1 MINIKING
9 EQLQLEKEMT
19 ILDAAKKANYKIPT
33 LCYKENL
40 SIYGGCRLCIVE
52 IKGQEQLPI
61 SCATNIQEGM
71 EIYTHS
77 KRVREAR
84 RNIFELM
91 IANHPFD
98 CKLNCLT
105 CQKSATCEL
114 KELAEEIGVSK
125 LQFQT
130 LDKEWDLDDSSLS
143 IEKELSKCV
152 SCGRCIRT
160 CREIQ
165 HTGVLTMTNRG
176 PATSVSTFLEKGLGN
191 VDCVNCG
198 QCIIACPTGAL
209 HEVYS
214 INQVI
219 SELTN
224 PDKHVVVQTA
234 PAVRVALGEEFGL
247 KPGENVEKKM
257 VSALRKM
264 NFDKVFDTN
273 FTADL
278 TIIEEGYEFID
289 RLNNGGTLPLITS
302 CSPGW
307 VKFGEHNFP
316 DILDNISTCKSPQ
329 QMFGALSKSY
339 YADKTGI
346 DPKNIVS
353 VSIMPC
359 TAKKFE
365 RGREEQKNDDVQ
377 NVDYVLTTREL
388 AKMIKWYGIDFLNL
402 EDSEYD
408 NPFGISTGAGAIFGA
423 SGGVM
428 EAALRTAY
436 EVITDKEL
444 KDIDL
449 TAVRGLEGIKE
460 AEIDIEGTIVKVA
473 VANGLENAYKL
484 LQHKDDY
491 HFIEIMACP
500 GGCLGG
506 GGQPI
511 SKDPKVFEKRK
522 EGLYSI
528 DTKRKYRKSHENPDI
543 KKLYDDFLGEPLG
556 QKSHKY
562 LHTHYKKRKG

>member
-1 MINIKING
+1 MVNIKINN
-9 EQLQLEKEMT
+9 ESLNLEEGMT
-19 ILDAAKKANYKIPT
+19 ILEAAKKANYKIPT
-33 LCYKENL
+33 LCYQENL
-40 SIYGGCRLCIVE
+40 SIYGGCRLCVVE

-61 SCATNIQEGM
+61 SCATEIKEGM

-77 KRVREAR
+77 EKVREAR
-84 RNIFELM
+84 KNIFQLM

-98 CKLNCLT
+98 CNLNCLT
-105 CQKSATCEL
+105 CQKSDNCEL
-114 KELAEEIGVSK
+114 KDLAKEIGVSELK
-125 LQFQT
+125 YESIE
-130 LDKEWDLDDSSLS
+130 KEWKKDTDSFS
-143 IEKELSKCV
+143 IEKELSKCI
-152 SCGRCIRT
+152 SCGRCVRT

-176 PATSVSTFLEKGLGN
+176 PATIVSTFLDKGLDY

-198 QCIIACPTGAL
+198 QCILACPTGAL

-219 SELTN
+219 SEITN
-224 PDKHVVVQTA
+224 PKKHVIVQTA
-234 PAVRVALGEEFGL
+234 PAVRVAIGEEFGL
-247 KPGENVEKKM
+247 EPGINMEKKM
-257 VSALRKM
+257 VTALRKM

-289 RLNNGGTLPLITS
+289 RLTNGGVLPLITS

-316 DILDNISTCKSPQ
+316 ELLDNISTCKSPQ

-339 YADKTGI
+339 YAEKTGI

-359 TAKKFE
+359 TAKKYE
-365 RGREEQKNDDVQ
+365 KSREEQKNDGYQ
-377 NVDYVLTTREL
+377 NVDYVLTTREF

-402 EDSEYD
+402 KDSEYD
-408 NPFGISTGAGAIFGA
+408 KPFGISTGAAAIFGA

-436 EVITDKEL
+436 EVITKKEL
-444 KDIDL
+444 KNINFE
-449 TAVRGLEGIKE
+449 AVRGLEGIKE
-460 AEIDIEGTIVKVA
+460 ATVDIDGTIINVA
-473 VANGLENAYKL
+473 VANGLENAYQL
-484 LQHKDDY
+484 LKNKEKY

-511 SKDPKVFEKRK
+511 SRDPNVLEKRK
-522 EGLYSI
+522 DGLYSI
-528 DTKRKYRKSHENPDI
+528 DQKREYRKSHENPDI
-543 KKLYDDFLGEPLG
+543 KKLYDEFLEKPLSE
-556 QKSHKY
+556 KSHKY
-562 LHTHYKKRKG
+562 LHTHYQKRD